1 MYYSYELMLKPAK
14 SVVYNKKVR
23 PSIRIVKIDESEVD
37 SLLNKPYSKASGL
50 IVQSYRKL

>member
-37 SLLNKPYSKASGL
+37 TLLNKPYSKASGL